1 MECLFK
7 IMKFAAAVKTHEK
20 LFNRPFARSGH
31 MVEINYA
38 GT

>member
-7 IMKFAAAVKTHEK
+7 IMKFAAAVNTHEK
-20 LFNRPFARSGH
+20 LFNWPFAGSGH